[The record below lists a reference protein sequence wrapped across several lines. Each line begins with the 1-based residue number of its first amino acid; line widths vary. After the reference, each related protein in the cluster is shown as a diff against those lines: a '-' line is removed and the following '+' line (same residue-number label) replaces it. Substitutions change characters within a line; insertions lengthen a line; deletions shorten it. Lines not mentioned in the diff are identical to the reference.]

1 MKLCWAIAGCNGAA
15 MRLLKVRCAAMLDG
29 AYDVTE
35 DISDRRAKQGE
46 DDDNYYCNKNKN

>member
-1 MKLCWAIAGCNGAA
+1 

-29 AYDVTE
+29 MYDVTE

-46 DDDNYYCNKNKN
+46 DDDDDYGNKHEN